1 MGKISEIMREAN
13 RYFPRTY
20 ENLSLVFAATGK
32 TITGV
37 FAETYIAGQ
46 YIYIQHSV
54 LNDGVYTIVT
64 ASSTVITVAETLR
77 SETNKV
83 NFYGLQP
90 PRDFIDLVAEI
101 DAYTS
106 KDGVSSEKIDDY
118 SVTFEKEG
126 GWKTAFKA
134 RINTYR
140 RFNPDLG
147 ELIYANNKLLLKY

>member
-1 MGKISEIMREAN
+1 
-13 RYFPRTY
+13 
-20 ENLSLVFAATGK
+20 
-32 TITGV
+32 
-37 FAETYIAGQ
+37 
-46 YIYIQHSV
+46 
-54 LNDGVYTIVT
+54 
-64 ASSTVITVAETLR
+64 
-77 SETNKV
+77 V